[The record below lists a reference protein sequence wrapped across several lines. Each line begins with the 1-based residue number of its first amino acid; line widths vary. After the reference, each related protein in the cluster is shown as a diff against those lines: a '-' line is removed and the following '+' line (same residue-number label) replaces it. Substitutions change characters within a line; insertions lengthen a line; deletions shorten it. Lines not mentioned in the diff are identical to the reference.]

1 MSCHVMLHSA
11 TSCHI
16 LSCRNVSPL
25 LSFFP
30 PHLNQFLCHPQVQ
43 VVITVQFYTS
53 LSPVLIL
60 IYFFTDYNPHLVS
73 SYITSH
79 HITPCHITSHHVT
92 SHHTMSHHITS
103 QRIDGGVT
111 GYNRSAAIARFNEPD
126 CKAHVFLLTTRAGG
140 LGLNLQAANTVII
153 YDSDWNPQG
162 DLQAIARCH
171 RLGQQKEVKVYRL
184 LTRQTAEA
192 TMFRVASRKLG
203 LTNILLNGLHSKVCM
218 HQHPSLH
225 FFSFSYS
232 STLSSSTPN

>member
-1 MSCHVMLHSA
+1 
-11 TSCHI
+11 
-16 LSCRNVSPL
+16 
-25 LSFFP
+25 
-30 PHLNQFLCHPQVQ
+30 
-43 VVITVQFYTS
+43 
-53 LSPVLIL
+53 
-60 IYFFTDYNPHLVS
+60 
-73 SYITSH
+73 
-79 HITPCHITSHHVT
+79 
-92 SHHTMSHHITS
+92 
-103 QRIDGGVT
+103 VT

-203 LTNILLNGLHSKVCM
+203 LTNILLNGLHSKVCTQAYSSFLTLVLILILVLILN
-218 HQHPSLH
+218 HSQSFHSLLFL
-225 FFSFSYS
+225 FFLPCSVSSISLSFPVTCNPF
-232 STLSSSTPN
+232 STLSFCTFHCNISLTVSSLSQECHT

>member
-1 MSCHVMLHSA
+1 M
-11 TSCHI
+11 
-16 LSCRNVSPL
+16 
-25 LSFFP
+25 
-30 PHLNQFLCHPQVQ
+30 
-43 VVITVQFYTS
+43 
-53 LSPVLIL
+53 
-60 IYFFTDYNPHLVS
+60 
-73 SYITSH
+73 
-79 HITPCHITSHHVT
+79 
-92 SHHTMSHHITS
+92 
-103 QRIDGGVT
+103 T

-225 FFSFSYS
+225 FFSHS
-232 STLSSSTPN
+232 SSPSCTLSSSTPYYFSIFSPALYYILSLSLSLSLSVFPSPLCRLVTLIAIFP

>member
-1 MSCHVMLHSA
+1 MFAFTV
-11 TSCHI
+11 I
-16 LSCRNVSPL
+16 L
-25 LSFFP
+25 
-30 PHLNQFLCHPQVQ
+30 
-43 VVITVQFYTS
+43 
-53 LSPVLIL
+53 
-60 IYFFTDYNPHLVS
+60 
-73 SYITSH
+73 
-79 HITPCHITSHHVT
+79 
-92 SHHTMSHHITS
+92 

-203 LTNILLNGLHSKVCM
+203 LTNILLNGLHSKVSTSILVTNPFLLFSILI
-218 HQHPSLH
+218 QSNFLLTSTYSTYFSLTSH
-225 FFSFSYS
+225 LLISFTILLSVLSCLPLLFLFF
-232 STLSSSTPN
+232 